1 MCSSALHAAIAK
13 TTPVAKTAAQKQAEK
28 QAEID
33 RDRQATAV
41 ALNYCRASF
50 HRIRK
55 QPTKQVMLQEQT
67 QILNN
72 LNLSGIADREV
83 IQLYTAVLDEIH
95 SVQIAE
101 KERMAFEARH
111 RREFHRRLFANALL
125 FGSEIATAQL
135 VGAVRTGANSWWDYR
150 AMEDQKENDIWKV
163 EKIRMKTVVS
173 KSSTFLDTL
182 WQMARKKQLPDS
194 WLVRGSDLDRLEV
207 ALRIPRP
214 RQRRRVLKR
223 MERFMTHYPPYWYY
237 IGRTQQQLG
246 QLFAAMK
253 TYDRMTGIAAGHF
266 RNDALLAAGIA
277 N

>member
-1 MCSSALHAAIAK
+1 MAVTHFRPLRPATCLLIAFLIRIPTPAHSADPAPDPGPSK

-111 RREFHRRLFANALL
+111 RREFHP
-125 FGSEIATAQL
+125 
-135 VGAVRTGANSWWDYR
+135 
-150 AMEDQKENDIWKV
+150 
-163 EKIRMKTVVS
+163 TVPS
-173 KSSTFLDTL
+173 C
-182 WQMARKKQLPDS
+182 
-194 WLVRGSDLDRLEV
+194 
-207 ALRIPRP
+207 
-214 RQRRRVLKR
+214 
-223 MERFMTHYPPYWYY
+223 
-237 IGRTQQQLG
+237 
-246 QLFAAMK
+246 
-253 TYDRMTGIAAGHF
+253 
-266 RNDALLAAGIA
+266 
-277 N
+277 